1 MVEIKDLLSD
11 IVLGVAVSNDGGWPY
26 GTTAEIT
33 YATTI
38 KNGMLIKKDGTLA
51 AVADAADV
59 IGVLADERLVG
70 GLCGCDGGL
79 EVGKGYKFAYITRGG
94 TLNKI
99 KLFYSDG
106 TTAIDAAGITALEAR
121 GNKVTNLYI
130 AVDA

>member
-26 GTTAEIT
+26 GTTAAIT

-38 KNGMLIKKDGTLA
+38 KNGMLIKNDGTLA
-51 AVADAADV
+51 AVADATDV

-70 GLCGCDGGL
+70 GLCDCDGGL
-79 EVGKGYKFAYITRGG
+79 EVGKDYKFSYITRGG

-106 TTAIDAAGITALEAR
+106 TTAIDADGITALEAR
-121 GNKVTNLYI
+121 SNKVTDLYI
-130 AVDA
+130 VVDV